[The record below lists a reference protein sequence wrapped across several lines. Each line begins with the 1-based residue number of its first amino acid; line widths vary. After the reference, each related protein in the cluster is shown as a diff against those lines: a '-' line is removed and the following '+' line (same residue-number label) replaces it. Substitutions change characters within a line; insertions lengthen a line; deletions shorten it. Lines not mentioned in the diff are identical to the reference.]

1 MEAIAWEKPAGPP
14 RAGWR
19 WPREGC
25 VGLGTSLG
33 DKSWGCVVL
42 PARSGAENGPALF
55 SLTAFGSQMSGLMRG
70 GDGKNHYQHLLRH
83 QVGFHH
89 LALPRDSLPPTLCAP
104 PGCTPCV
111 LGHRRAGTRSVP
123 GSETNWGAGRGGGTE
138 PAPSPPRWCSESDG
152 AKETPLKFLLPLFC
166 PLPHT
171 VLPASTHARTHTTH
185 AHSRTLGVLSLSLEE
200 PGCSEES
207 EEGE

>member
-1 MEAIAWEKPAGPP
+1 M
-14 RAGWR
+14 
-19 WPREGC
+19 
-25 VGLGTSLG
+25 GLGTSLG

-89 LALPRDSLPPTLCAP
+89 LALPWDSLPPTLCAP

-123 GSETNWGAGRGGGTE
+123 GSETNCGAGRGGHRASPQP
-138 PAPSPPRWCSESDG
+138 PALVQRERRSQGDAVKILIAFILPIASHSPAG
-152 AKETPLKFLLPLFC
+152 Q
-166 PLPHT
+166 HT
-171 VLPASTHARTHTTH
+171 RTH
-185 AHSRTLGVLSLSLEE
+185 AHNSRTLTHAGSSLPQL
-200 PGCSEES
+200 G
-207 EEGE
+207 GTGLQ

>member
-1 MEAIAWEKPAGPP
+1 M
-14 RAGWR
+14 
-19 WPREGC
+19 
-25 VGLGTSLG
+25 GLGTSPG

-55 SLTAFGSQMSGLMRG
+55 SLTGCFGSQMSGLMRG

-83 QVGFHH
+83 QVGFQH

-123 GSETNWGAGRGGGTE
+123 GSETNWGAGRGGHRASPQP
-138 PAPSPPRWCSESDG
+138 PALVQRERRSQGDAVKILIAFILPIASHSPAG
-152 AKETPLKFLLPLFC
+152 Q
-166 PLPHT
+166 HT
-171 VLPASTHARTHTTH
+171 RTH
-185 AHSRTLGVLSLSLEE
+185 AHNSRTLTHAGSSLPQL
-200 PGCSEES
+200 G
-207 EEGE
+207 GTGLQ